1 MIIPGHGPATA
12 DASSAIAFMRGYIQK
27 LRDSMGAAVRNLTPF
42 EQAYADTDWSEYRGL
57 PAFDA
62 THRRNAYNVYL
73 EMQNQLGF

>member
-1 MIIPGHGPATA
+1 
-12 DASSAIAFMRGYIQK
+12 
-27 LRDSMGAAVRNLTPF
+27 MGAAVRNLTPF

-73 EMQNQLGF
+73 EMQEGL